1 MVHGPTRVRPKTAS
15 GSVQLFFFCTVH
27 HYDQHTGT
35 QTTLRA
41 TSVAKGRIY
50 AMHAMLRKSR
60 AEATKALTD
69 LVGGNGDVDGLADSD
84 LVLRSH

>member
-1 MVHGPTRVRPKTAS
+1 
-15 GSVQLFFFCTVH
+15 
-27 HYDQHTGT
+27 
-35 QTTLRA
+35 
-41 TSVAKGRIY
+41 
-50 AMHAMLRKSR
+50 MHAMLRKSR